1 MIDGQ
6 GNSPSDFFDREE
18 TSNAR
23 IETRGRTVYWI
34 SQADDDGVRWI
45 VREHLER
52 SETNT
57 MVMLKHTNNESPDLG
72 DKFRARLGS
81 DVEIDKPFVLELTE
95 NETRIVTEAVEE
107 IEIGTVPEMI
117 FGF

>member
-6 GNSPSDFFDREE
+6 EKSSSDSFSREE
-18 TSNAR
+18 PSNAR
-23 IETRGRTVYWI
+23 IETRGGTVYWI
-34 SQADDDGVRWI
+34 SHPDDDGARWI

-57 MVMLKHTNNESPDLG
+57 MVMTKCANNESPDLG

-81 DVEIDKPFVLELTE
+81 DVEIDKPFVLELSM
-95 NETRIVTEAVEE
+95 NDTRIVTEDVEA
-107 IEIGTVPEMI
+107 IEVGTVPAMI
-117 FGF
+117 FSL

>member
-6 GNSPSDFFDREE
+6 RKSTSEFFDRDE

-23 IETRGRTVYWI
+23 IETRGGTVYWI
-34 SQADDDGVRWI
+34 SQTDDDRVRWI
-45 VREHLER
+45 VREHLES

-57 MVMLKHTNNESPDLG
+57 MVMMKCTNKESPDLG

-81 DVEIDKPFVLELTE
+81 DVEIGKPFVLELTE

-107 IEIGTVPEMI
+107 IEIGTVPAMI
-117 FGF
+117 FSF